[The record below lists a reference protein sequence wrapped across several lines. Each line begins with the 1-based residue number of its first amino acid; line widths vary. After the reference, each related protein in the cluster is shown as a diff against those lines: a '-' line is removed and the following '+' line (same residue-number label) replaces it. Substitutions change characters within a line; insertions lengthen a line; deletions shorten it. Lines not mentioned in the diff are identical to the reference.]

1 MKNNHVQLYDV
12 LSYLAICYEVD
23 LEGEYV
29 NLKRLSNQIESLGKK
44 EKIDDFIHLSM
55 SLMEERVGK

>member
-1 MKNNHVQLYDV
+1 MKNNQGKLYDV

-29 NLKRLSNQIESLGKK
+29 NLKRLSNQIESMSQK
-44 EKIDDFIHLSM
+44 EKLDHFIHSSM
-55 SLMEERVGK
+55 SLIEERVSK